1 MITNVDKKIVKNLN
15 CILLEMQINLKKDFL
30 LIFSIDNFKVKYL
43 HKPFYSCRF
52 IRIDKK

>member
-1 MITNVDKKIVKNLN
+1 MIRNVDKKIVKNLN
-15 CILLEMQINLKKDFL
+15 GILLEMQINLKKDFV
-30 LIFSIDNFKVKYL
+30 LIFSIDTFKVMYF